1 MGGGGSDWVPWLPPH
16 VSKARRGAPFAG
28 FLEEFLLVGIQGEGT
43 VVSHISRKTSEMWG
57 TRQVPPLRSH
67 GTPGQAG

>member
-1 MGGGGSDWVPWLPPH
+1 MGGWGERLGSV
-16 VSKARRGAPFAG
+16 ATAPRLKGETWGTLRG
-28 FLEEFLLVGIQGEGT
+28 FLKEFLLVGIEGEGT

-57 TRQVPPLRSH
+57 TPQVPPLRSH